1 MYNLGCIPMN
11 DPIKDIADSIVLQLR
26 FYCCCFYLVLK
37 NNLGLKAND
46 LIKCLSFE

>member
-1 MYNLGCIPMN
+1 MN
-11 DPIKDIADSIVLQLR
+11 DPNKYIADSIVLQLR
-26 FYCCCFYLVLK
+26 FYCCCFYLVMN